1 MPSSASR
8 IRPRR
13 SRARRPRLT
22 ADALRIVNGLRRIVR
37 AVELYSQDVFRKY
50 GLTGPQLW
58 AVKTLSRRGALATSE
73 LAEALAVQ
81 PSTLS
86 VLVDRLERR
95 GLVRRL
101 RPREDRRFVEIA
113 LTARGRDLANRAPE
127 PAQGRLLHGL
137 SRLGTR
143 QQRAI
148 RDVIEQLVAMMEA
161 ADVEVR
167 FFFSDD

>member
-1 MPSSASR
+1 MPSSK
-8 IRPRR
+8 
-13 SRARRPRLT
+13 SRARSVQSPRNPKLS
-22 ADALRIVNGLRRIVR
+22 DATRQIVTGLRRIVR
-37 AVELYSQDVFRKY
+37 AVELYSQEVFKRY

-86 VLVDRLERR
+86 VLVDRLEER

-101 RPREDRRFVEIA
+101 RPRADRRFVEIA
-113 LTARGRDLANRAPE
+113 LTAKGRELADRAPE
-127 PAQGRLLHGL
+127 PAQGRLLFGL
-137 SRLGTR
+137 ARLSPR
-143 QQRAI
+143 DRNAI
-148 RDVIEQLVAMMEA
+148 RDAVDRLVSMMEA
-161 ADVEVR
+161 TDMEVR